1 MCAMPYYL
9 AGSRCL
15 HDMFRKN
22 EDEGIGK
29 TISKYI
35 PDYHINL
42 IDASNPENV
51 YAILSFPDSS
61 FRTLFIFVSEFK
73 NACTAW

>member
-1 MCAMPYYL
+1 MGKKDIAVRKWLSDKGRFSDVCNAVL
-9 AGSRCL
+9 FGGKQGL

-51 YAILSFPDSS
+51 YA
-61 FRTLFIFVSEFK
+61 FRTDL
-73 NACTAW
+73 